1 MVRPHCSNADLQ
13 VDFCALPRI
22 PDANFKQIES
32 AVAATIEDPK
42 VYDDDETVRELDVRY
57 DGPQQLLENGM
68 THTA

>member
-1 MVRPHCSNADLQ
+1 M
-13 VDFCALPRI
+13 PRI

-32 AVAATIEDPK
+32 GVAAAMEDPN

>member
-1 MVRPHCSNADLQ
+1 MRPHCSNADLQ

-32 AVAATIEDPK
+32 AIAAGIEDPK